1 MHLKDFAH
9 DSKTLPREFFSTGSI
24 GAVDVLTR
32 PMPKTIGILAKKGPR
47 EILKEAR
54 RIHGIIEQK
63 GFKSIPDQELAR
75 AAGFST
81 GKPLRQMDIEL
92 LITLGGDGTVLK
104 AAKELRRPKTPI
116 LAVNMGRRGYLTE
129 VEPSEFEEKFTRWQ
143 KGDYQLEEQWKLS
156 VFHQDRLVGE
166 ALNEALLLPTFPAK
180 MLNLHLLLGGKSV
193 FQARADGIIVSTPT
207 GSTAHSFSAG
217 GPVLETSMDSVSLT
231 LMAPLQP
238 VRSIVVPV
246 KAAPSLRV
254 AEPGPSA
261 NLVIDGR
268 LEKEVK
274 IGHSLSF
281 KRSVNSTFF
290 VRFDDSFLQRSLRRL
305 SAERENG

>member
-1 MHLKDFAH
+1 M
-9 DSKTLPREFFSTGSI
+9 SK
-24 GAVDVLTR
+24 A
-32 PMPKTIGILAKKGPR
+32 IGILAKKGPKA
-47 EILKEAR
+47 ILTEAR
-54 RIHGIIEQK
+54 RIHQIIEQK
-63 GFKSIPDQELAR
+63 GFKVILDDQLAQ
-75 AAGFST
+75 AGRLPS
-81 GKPLRQMDIEL
+81 GKPIGMMEVEL

-104 AAKELRRPKTPI
+104 AAKELRRSKTPI

-156 VFHQDRLVGE
+156 VFHQNRLVGE
-166 ALNEALLLPTFPAK
+166 ALNEALLLPTIPAK
-180 MLNLHLLLGGKSV
+180 MLNLHVSLGRKSV

-238 VRSIVVPV
+238 VRSIVVPIRT
-246 KAAPSLRV
+246 APSLQV
-254 AEPGPSA
+254 SKPGPNA

-274 IGHSLSF
+274 IGQSLSF
-281 KRSVNSTFF
+281 KKSANSTFF

-305 SAERENG
+305 SSERENG